1 MIVRLSYNKMLQ
13 RLQLLVCGSGK
24 RGMTMRLVD
33 ADALIEN
40 MEDHVTTMSVCL
52 TTIEAQAKTEM
63 KKTCIADVKSAPTVD
78 AIPVEW
84 LVNLKNEYA
93 REGHEQAEGD
103 LIHLLLM
110 WRDEQEA
117 QDG

>member
-1 MIVRLSYNKMLQ
+1 MDDLISRAAAIDAIVSA
-13 RLQLLVCGSGK
+13 
-24 RGMTMRLVD
+24 TAFPD
-33 ADALIEN
+33 ADYIKNLCQNPAN
-40 MEDHVTTMSVCL
+40 SEDWLGGVCDA
-52 TTIEAQAKTEM
+52 INAVE
-63 KKTCIADVKSAPTVD
+63 DVNAID

-103 LIHLLLM
+103 LMNLLLM
-110 WRDEQEA
+110 WRKEREA